1 MSINISGALVEALVK
16 LLQGAG
22 LLQEPDAEV
31 AFRKAVADLEKTKA
45 QVWVDFVKA
54 TTPDPSRVYIWANS
68 VIALVRPAI
77 SLLIVVGMLF
87 APSRILDLVRTF
99 GEAGPSGW
107 IVLFPLLWWFLGRD
121 ASKVLAMRYGGLIP
135 VGSGAA
141 APRTDERFL
150 PADGRLERRFEQD
163 DVGSLWERLER
174 LEEVDGQV
182 ESMEDIEYERDRP

>member
-1 MSINISGALVEALVK
+1 MSINISGALVEALVN

-54 TTPDPSRVYIWANS
+54 STPDPGRVYMWANS
-68 VIALVRPAI
+68 AIALIRPAI
-77 SLLIVVGMLF
+77 STLIVGGMIF
-87 APSRILDLVRTF
+87 APARILELVNSF

-107 IVLFPLLWWFLGRD
+107 IVMAPVLWWFFGRD
-121 ASKVLAMRYGGLIP
+121 VGKVLAMRYGGLIP

-141 APRTDERFL
+141 ESGTARRRAVERDDAFAP
-150 PADGRLERRFEQD
+150 
-163 DVGSLWERLER
+163 WERLER

>member
-1 MSINISGALVEALVK
+1 MKISGALIEAIVDLLRSIGLLRNPDQETEARRALVD
-16 LLQGAG
+16 LQ
-22 LLQEPDAEV
+22 
-31 AFRKAVADLEKTKA
+31 KTQA
-45 QVWVDFVKA
+45 QVWVDFVRA
-54 TTPDPSRVYIWANS
+54 TTPDPGRVYIWANS

-77 SLLIVVGMLF
+77 SLLIVLGMLF

-107 IVLFPLLWWFLGRD
+107 VVLFPLLWWFLGRD
-121 ASKVLAMRYGGLIP
+121 ANKVLAMRYGGLIP

-141 APRTDERFL
+141 ESGTARRRAVERDDAFAP
-150 PADGRLERRFEQD
+150 
-163 DVGSLWERLER
+163 WERLER